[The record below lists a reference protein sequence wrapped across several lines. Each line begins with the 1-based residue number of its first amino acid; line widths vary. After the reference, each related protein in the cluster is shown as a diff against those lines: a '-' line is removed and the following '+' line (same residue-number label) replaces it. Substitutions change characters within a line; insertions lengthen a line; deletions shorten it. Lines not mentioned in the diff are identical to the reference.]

1 VSSSIG
7 EYELGLRGVGTQ
19 YYSAAA
25 AAAAAGD
32 I

>member
-1 VSSSIG
+1 MSSSIG

-25 AAAAAGD
+25 AAGD